1 MGGNTSYGEGNLV
14 QEIEDN
20 IQKLRDDV
28 DDIKKFTSQENRI
41 IKNVLDTKLKKE
53 DGENIENNVVQ
64 RVQGMIEALER
75 AMPDREVIRK
85 RFNGLEKTVSIWGKF
100 GEFSTVSN

>member
-85 RFNGLEKTVSIWGKF
+85 RFNGLEKTVSIWGEF